1 MKPLLH
7 LLLIVSVGF
16 VLLSCAGRPPV
27 HPSWPAALGA
37 VTSFAGKW
45 REIKNEN
52 QPVIGDKTWAF
63 EGKTITIKDGGRTY
77 TGTFTYREDCEPKEI
92 DIQFEGYPVNKAIYA
107 IDGNVMHIKLLESKT
122 ERATKLGMEP
132 GYTFVM
138 CEKIKEAPTR
148 AEALPDR
155 ELVPAPDAQSHAPF
169 SSPWKNPI
177 TPRP

>member
-107 IDGNVMHIKLLESKT
+107 IDGNVMHI
-122 ERATKLGMEP
+122 
-132 GYTFVM
+132 M